1 MEEHDLV
8 SKDGHAESA
17 AVAEPN
23 ETQESNLTALPLA
36 ERSLPDNSSKSTS
49 DSDAVEQ
56 SAHSQDA
63 DTGNE
68 GAGRIPGQMHNV
80 EDRIEATLLSSP
92 SGTVSHDDGLSR
104 PRQSAHVVA
113 SARALMAADARS
125 AAQAA
130 VEAAAWQANPQFHKQ
145 LSVGARPGRR
155 RGSVEAVRYSAVRG
169 GERRS
174 IWLVR
179 LQVRAPG
186 VRVPKTGAVVGRLL
200 PAI

>member
-145 LSVGARPGRR
+145 LSVGARPNRQLLR
-155 RGSVEAVRYSAVRG
+155 DFLRDLSTAQPRPPRL
-169 GERRS
+169 ERRNICTPRHRS
-174 IWLVR
+174 DH
-179 LQVRAPG
+179 
-186 VRVPKTGAVVGRLL
+186 GACVCCTALWF
-200 PAI
+200 